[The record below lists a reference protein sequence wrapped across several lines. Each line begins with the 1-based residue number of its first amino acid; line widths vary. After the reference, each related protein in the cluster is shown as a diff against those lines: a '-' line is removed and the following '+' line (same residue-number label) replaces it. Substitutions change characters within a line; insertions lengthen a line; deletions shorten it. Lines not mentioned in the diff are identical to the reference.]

1 MKIFAISDL
10 HLAETSNKPMNI
22 FGSNWD
28 NYVEKIITDWQ
39 ARVSEDDVVLIAG
52 DISWAMQLE
61 NALIDLKPF
70 FSLKGKKVFI
80 RGNHDYWWKSVSKIR
95 SELPKDFFV
104 IQNDAIKFENVVIC
118 GSRGWTVEGSND
130 FTEEDRKLYLREAER
145 LKLALR
151 AADKLRE
158 EGDKLIAMIH
168 FPPFNVKRED
178 SLFTKLFEEHNVNK
192 VVYGHLHGKECKVDL
207 RLKKNDIEYY
217 LTSCDQVRNTL
228 VEIL

>member
-28 NYVEKIITDWQ
+28 NYVEKIISDWQ

-70 FSLKGKKVFI
+70 YALKGKKVFI
-80 RGNHDYWWKSVSKIR
+80 RGNHDYWWKSVSRIR
-95 SELPKDFFV
+95 AELPEDFFV

-151 AADKLRE
+151 AADKLRCD
-158 EGDKLIAMIH
+158 GDKLIAMIH

-207 RLKKNDIEYY
+207 RLKKNDIEYF